1 MHGCVT
7 TRGRGRQ
14 GDIWATAKTLVVAP
28 SMPGINIYVL
38 GVYNPGFFFIRN
50 WVGGRRGLS
59 VEVHWGG
66 RREDIARRKKG
77 YIYIAGIFLYD
88 IVLLNITAAQV
99 KYSIDKTEY

>member
-38 GVYNPGFFFIRN
+38 GVYNPGFF
-50 WVGGRRGLS
+50 LS
-59 VEVHWGG
+59 EIGWGG
-66 RREDIARRKKG
+66 GGGCLSRFTGEAGEKILLAGKRG
-77 YIYIAGIFLYD
+77 VCVCLYIYI
-88 IVLLNITAAQV
+88 
-99 KYSIDKTEY
+99 YSRHFSL